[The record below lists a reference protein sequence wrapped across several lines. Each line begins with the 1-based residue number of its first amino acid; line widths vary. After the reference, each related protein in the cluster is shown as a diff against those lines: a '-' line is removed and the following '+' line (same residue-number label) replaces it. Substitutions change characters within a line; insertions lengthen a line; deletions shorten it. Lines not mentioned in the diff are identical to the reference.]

1 MKIINETKEI
11 SLYVHVPFCKQKC
24 FYCDFPSYATLES
37 LMEDY
42 VEALCTEIEEKAK
55 GYKIKS
61 IFIGGGTPSYLETH
75 QIKKVLKCISKLNL
89 MENMEFSMEC
99 NPGALEEEKLIA
111 MFEGGVNRISM
122 GLQAVQDE
130 LLKSIGRIHT
140 FNQFKENFKLAR
152 KIGFNN
158 INIDLMFGLP
168 NQKVSQWKETLET
181 IAKISPDHISAYSL
195 IIEEGTCFYKMWN
208 NDKLVLP
215 SEDDE
220 REMYEITKGI
230 LKEYG
235 YNQYEISNYSK
246 DGYECEHNKVYWRC
260 MPYIGVGSSSS
271 SFMDGYRFKNI
282 NDVKQYIENINS
294 NISVEE
300 EREENSKEDNIEE
313 FMFMG
318 LRLTEGIN
326 KNEFK
331 SRFGID
337 ISSIYREVIDKNIL
351 VGLIEENNERL
362 FLTEKGIELSNKV
375 MSEFILDKEY

>member
-1 MKIINETKEI
+1 MYMYHFVNRSVSIVIF
-11 SLYVHVPFCKQKC
+11 HPMQ
-24 FYCDFPSYATLES
+24 PLES

-42 VEALCTEIEEKAK
+42 VEALCTEIEEKAS
-55 GYKIKS
+55 GYLIKS

-75 QIKKVLKCISKLNL
+75 QIKKVLNCISRLNL

-99 NPGALEEEKLIA
+99 NPGTLEAEKLIA

-122 GLQAVQDE
+122 GLQAVQDG
-130 LLKSIGRIHT
+130 LLKDIGRIHT
-140 FNQFKENFKLAR
+140 FKQFEKNFKLAR
-152 KIGFNN
+152 KVGFKN

-181 IAKISPDHISAYSL
+181 IAKINPEHISAYSL

-208 NDKLVLP
+208 EDKLILP

-220 REMYEITKGI
+220 REMYEITKDV

-246 DGYECEHNKVYWRC
+246 EGYECEHNKVYWRC
-260 MPYIGVGSSSS
+260 MPYLGVGSSSS
-271 SFMDGYRFKNI
+271 SFVDNYRFKNI
-282 NDVKQYIENINS
+282 NNIKKYIENIS
-294 NISVEE
+294 LKSSVEE
-300 EREENSKEDNIEE
+300 ERRQNSKEDNIEE

-318 LRLTEGIN
+318 LRLLEGID

-331 SRFGID
+331 ARFGIN
-337 ISSIYREVIDKNIL
+337 ITSIYKDIIDKNIL
-351 VGLIEENNERL
+351 VL
-362 FLTEKGIELSNKV
+362 FNGREK
-375 MSEFILDKEY
+375 